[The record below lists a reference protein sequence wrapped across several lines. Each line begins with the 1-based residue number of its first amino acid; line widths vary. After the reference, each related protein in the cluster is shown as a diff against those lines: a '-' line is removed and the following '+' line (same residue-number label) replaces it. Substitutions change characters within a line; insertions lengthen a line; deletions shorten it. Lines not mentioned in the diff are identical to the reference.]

1 MKPLLLLFC
10 LLVILQ
16 NLSAQSPD
24 YIAVRKKNGRTIKN
38 FYAGSQIL
46 FQTNNGS
53 YVQGPIKMLRNDT
66 VFVLLYDI
74 RFFATTFGTLVKDTI
89 SVQTLAFNYK
99 EIKRIQLSKKPGF
112 VRRTVGP
119 LLMFGGAGY
128 FTLNL
133 LNGTFFSSSVSDEE
147 KLRTAAIAAGLF
159 GVGYLITRLF
169 SSDGFSKAK
178 HKIIYV
184 DL

>member
-10 LLVILQ
+10 FLIALQ

-53 YVQGPIKMLRNDT
+53 YVQGPIKMIRNDT
-66 VFVLLYDI
+66 IFILLYDI
-74 RFFATTFGTLVKDTI
+74 RSFATNFGTLVRDTI
-89 SVQTLAFNYK
+89 SVQTLAVNYK
-99 EIKRIQLSKKPGF
+99 EIKRIGLSIRRNF
-112 VRRTVGP
+112 LQRTVSP
-119 LLMFGGAGY
+119 LLMIGGAGY

-133 LNGTFFSSSVSDEE
+133 LNGTFFSSSVTSEE
-147 KLRTAAIAAGLF
+147 KLRTAGIAAGLF
-159 GVGYLITRLF
+159 GIGYLINRLF

-178 HKIIYV
+178 HKIVYV